1 MPGASKEGWN
11 QPNPL
16 PPRPC
21 RYDIGGPNHVKLQYN
36 TCGCVYRILVR
47 GPLWAAIPCC
57 CLCCQHDRGCQPA
70 LPAPGSYSN
79 AGRAHVQMPAV
90 PAVLQLNS
98 KFNGY
103 AMNSM
108 VCGKL
113 NADKSE

>member
-1 MPGASKEGWN
+1 
-11 QPNPL
+11 
-16 PPRPC
+16 
-21 RYDIGGPNHVKLQYN
+21 V
-36 TCGCVYRILVR
+36 
-47 GPLWAAIPCC
+47 
-57 CLCCQHDRGCQPA
+57 
-70 LPAPGSYSN
+70 
-79 AGRAHVQMPAV
+79 PAV